1 VSGADDAA
9 MLPLRRRQAVQRF
22 GLAGRNYKVSNKFSL
37 AASAFRK
44 SSVTNLFVHA
54 SNQEAAR
61 FKQIFTSHTGE
72 AMKSAEAYEHE
83 QGWDF
88 EKAAMPYVDSL
99 YNTAYRMTRN
109 SEDAEDLVQET
120 YLKAYKY
127 YDKFEEGTN
136 FKAWLFKI
144 MKNTFIN
151 NYRKKKLTPHKID
164 FSEIEESYERVIQ
177 KNAPDLIKDPESE
190 IFQDMM
196 DEDVKRALDS
206 LPHDYKMVVLLA
218 DIEGFSYKEIA
229 EILDCPVGT
238 VMSRLY
244 RGRKMLERTLLEYAR
259 KYGYIRGQAE
269 PAKMRSRKDET
280 KGRKKKEQPEEETEV
295 EEPEENEEEIL
306 FADDDEDA
314 ELELNEEEEE
324 EFGIE

>member
-1 VSGADDAA
+1 
-9 MLPLRRRQAVQRF
+9 M
-22 GLAGRNYKVSNKFSL
+22 
-37 AASAFRK
+37 
-44 SSVTNLFVHA
+44 
-54 SNQEAAR
+54 
-61 FKQIFTSHTGE
+61 
-72 AMKSAEAYEHE
+72 
-83 QGWDF
+83 
-88 EKAAMPYVDSL
+88 
-99 YNTAYRMTRN
+99 
-109 SEDAEDLVQET
+109 DLVQET

-177 KNAPDLIKDPESE
+177 KNAPDLIKDPETDV
-190 IFQDMM
+190 FQDMM

-218 DIEGFSYKEIA
+218 DLEGFSYKEIA

-244 RGRKMLERTLLEYAR
+244 RGRKMLEKTLLEYAR
-259 KYGYIRGQAE
+259 KYGYIRHGE
-269 PAKMRSRKDET
+269 PTKMRSRKDEA
-280 KGRKKKEQPEEETEV
+280 KKKSKQTP
-295 EEPEENEEEIL
+295 
-306 FADDDEDA
+306 AQSDDEARALLKGFD
-314 ELELNEEEEE
+314 
-324 EFGIE
+324 FPFRT